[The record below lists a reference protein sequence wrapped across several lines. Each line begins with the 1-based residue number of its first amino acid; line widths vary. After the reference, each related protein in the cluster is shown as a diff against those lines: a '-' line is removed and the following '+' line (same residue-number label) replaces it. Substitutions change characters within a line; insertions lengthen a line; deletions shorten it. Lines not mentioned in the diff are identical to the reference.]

1 MKNLYDKG
9 KFNSLILKNII
20 ILDDVYEEMARQF
33 DFIKED
39 IKCLNEN

>member
-1 MKNLYDKG
+1 MKNLYDK
-9 KFNSLILKNII
+9 
-20 ILDDVYEEMARQF
+20 DDVYEEMARQF